1 MFLLLGEAAATII
14 CLWGSQAKAGERA
27 EKFRVVPSPTTTEI
41 SRRDRPFLRPRF
53 LYVNKMIGVPSA
65 YACMLHVTCA
75 RKVFSR
81 PLLKAPKVLPTRT
94 VVILPGKSSARIRD
108 VHGPRPEWKA
118 PEGTSGCAA
127 PHNCRSLHVLYI
139 LETRPQLFT
148 AFAGPPSFQHRSPG
162 ASEMPETSL
171 CRLKF

>member
-1 MFLLLGEAAATII
+1 MLLGQAAATII

-53 LYVNKMIGVPSA
+53 LYVNKMLGVPSA
-65 YACMLHVTCA
+65 YTCMLHVTCA

-81 PLLKAPKVLPTRT
+81 PLLKAPKLLPTRT

-118 PEGTSGCAA
+118 PEGATGCAA
-127 PHNCRSLHVLYI
+127 PLNCRSLHVLYI

-148 AFAGPPSFQHRSPG
+148 AFAGPPLLPAQIPRG
-162 ASEMPETSL
+162 LRNA
-171 CRLKF
+171 